1 MEIKI
6 NKEIRQYQESIFFG
20 LSMRQFF
27 CAVLA
32 IAVAVIVYFSTRNVL
47 HKEIVSWLCILSA
60 MPIGMM
66 GFVKY
71 HGLTF
76 ERFIMAWIRSE
87 VLYPK
92 QLVFKE
98 NNIYAQAMQSYLT
111 QKKRSKSIDKN
122 TKED

>member
-1 MEIKI
+1 
-6 NKEIRQYQESIFFG
+6 
-20 LSMRQFF
+20 MRQFF
-27 CAVLA
+27 CAVFA

-76 ERFIMAWIRSE
+76 ERFIVAWIMSE
-87 VLYPK
+87 VFYPK

-98 NNIYAQAMQSYLT
+98 SNIYAQIMQPYLT
-111 QKKRSKSIDKN
+111 RKPRRKSIDKD
-122 TKED
+122 TKKN

>member
-27 CAVLA
+27 CAILA
-32 IAVAVIVYFSTRNVL
+32 IAVAVIVYFSTRNIL
-47 HKEIVSWLCILSA
+47 HKEMVSWLCILSA
-60 MPIGMM
+60 IPIGMM

-76 ERFIMAWIRSE
+76 EKFIMAWIMSE

-98 NNIYAQAMQSYLT
+98 SNIYAQAMQPYLT
-111 QKKRSKSIDKN
+111 KKRRSKYIDKN

>member
-1 MEIKI
+1 
-6 NKEIRQYQESIFFG
+6 
-20 LSMRQFF
+20 MRQFF

-32 IAVAVIVYFSTRNVL
+32 IAVVVIVYFSTRNIL

-76 ERFIMAWIRSE
+76 ERFILAWIRSE

-92 QLVFKE
+92 LLVFKE
-98 NNIYAQAMQSYLT
+98 NNIYAQVMQPYLT
-111 QKKRSKSIDKN
+111 QKKRSKYIDKD

>member
-47 HKEIVSWLCILSA
+47 HKEVVSWLCILSA

-71 HGLTF
+71 NGLTF

-92 QLVFKE
+92 QLVFRE
-98 NNIYAQAMQSYLT
+98 SNIYAQVMQPYLM
-111 QKKRSKSIDKN
+111 QKKRSKYIDKN